1 MKVLNCAEVRF
12 REIGSISTSIE
23 PGGKMPTVKDVV
35 SRQVLIP
42 SILLSILLIILGF
55 LAITLPTATSIGVA
69 LLIGWLVLFG
79 GLVQCVH
86 AFQSKGIGNIIW
98 KLLVA
103 AFYLAAGA
111 YLIAHPALGL
121 ASLTLA
127 LAIFFFAEGVVDVI
141 AYFSTRKSGG
151 SAWMLLDGIVTLLLG
166 LMIWKRWPATS
177 LWVIGT
183 LVGISML
190 MTGITRLMMAVAV
203 RKLLKDRGDRPRQER
218 WAA

>member
-1 MKVLNCAEVRF
+1 MRTQTEA
-12 REIGSISTSIE
+12 
-23 PGGKMPTVKDVV
+23 V
-35 SRQVLIP
+35 SRRVLMP
-42 SILLSILLIILGF
+42 SILLSILLIIFGF
-55 LAITLPTATSIGVA
+55 LAITLPTATSLGVA

-79 GLVQCVH
+79 GLVQCIH
-86 AFQSKGIGNIIW
+86 AFQSKGIGDIIW

-103 AFYLAAGA
+103 SFYLAAGA

-166 LMIWKRWPATS
+166 LMIWKRWPGTS
-177 LWVIGT
+177 LWVLGT

-190 MTGITRLMMAVAV
+190 MTGITRLMMAMAI
-203 RKLLKDRGDRPRQER
+203 RKLPIDRGDSPRRQER

>member
-1 MKVLNCAEVRF
+1 MRTPTEAESRRVL
-12 REIGSISTSIE
+12 
-23 PGGKMPTVKDVV
+23 M
-35 SRQVLIP
+35 P
-42 SILLSILLIILGF
+42 SILLSILLIIFGF
-55 LAITLPTATSIGVA
+55 LAITLPTATSIGVT
-69 LLIGWLVLFG
+69 LLIGWLVLVG

-86 AFQSKGIGNIIW
+86 AIQSKGIGNIIW

-111 YLIAHPALGL
+111 YLIAHPALAL

-127 LAIFFFAEGVVDVI
+127 LGIFFVAEGVVDVI
-141 AYFSTRKSGG
+141 AYFSTRKSDG

-166 LMIWKRWPATS
+166 LMIWKRWPGTS
-177 LWVIGT
+177 LWVLGT

-190 MTGITRLMMAVAV
+190 MTGITRLMMAVAA
-203 RKLLKDRGDRPRQER
+203 RKRLKDRGDSPRQER

>member
-1 MKVLNCAEVRF
+1 
-12 REIGSISTSIE
+12 
-23 PGGKMPTVKDVV
+23 MPTVTEAV
-35 SRQVLIP
+35 SRRILIP
-42 SILLSILLIILGF
+42 SILLSILLIIFGF

-69 LLIGWLVLFG
+69 LLIGWLVLIG
-79 GLVQCVH
+79 GLVQFIH
-86 AFQSKGIGNIIW
+86 AFQSKGIGHIVW

-103 AFYLAAGA
+103 VFYLAAGA
-111 YLIAHPALGL
+111 YLIARPALGL

-127 LAIFFFAEGVVDVI
+127 LAIFFAAEGVVDVV

-151 SAWMLLDGIVTLLLG
+151 SAWMLLDGVVTLVLG
-166 LMIWKRWPATS
+166 LMIWNRWPVTS

-190 MTGITRLMMAVAV
+190 MTGITRLMMAVAA
-203 RKLLKDRGDRPRQER
+203 RKLLKDRRDSPLPER